1 MDASPAPV
9 TRVTP
14 RRSVD
19 EHGRIIPRTEEEQRR
34 YIEEALRAL
43 DEIAAIGD
51 EEEQTATFNML
62 VKALNEDPSSYRKRF
77 RSCD

>member
-1 MDASPAPV
+1 MDTSPAP
-9 TRVTP
+9 TPPVTP

-34 YIEEALRAL
+34 YIEEALRGLDAL
-43 DEIAAIGD
+43 LDIGD
-51 EEEQTATFNML
+51 EEEQTATFEVL
-62 VKALNEDPSSYRKRF
+62 RKALDEDRLSYRKRF

>member
-1 MDASPAPV
+1 MDTSPAPT

-34 YIEEALRAL
+34 YIEEALRGLDAL
-43 DEIAAIGD
+43 LEIGD
-51 EEEQTATFNML
+51 EEEQTATFEML
-62 VKALNEDPSSYRKRF
+62 RKALDEDRLSYRTRF

>member
-1 MDASPAPV
+1 MDNSPAPA

-34 YIEEALRAL
+34 HIEEALRGLDAL
-43 DEIAAIGD
+43 LEIGD
-51 EEEQTATFNML
+51 EEEQTATFEML
-62 VKALNEDPSSYRKRF
+62 RKALDEDRLSYRKRF